1 MAEEESAR
9 ESNGMT
15 PDVDWLNDKLIEM
28 RKRAGTVNYPGSTNL
43 RMQFELT
50 LYETEVQERYID
62 TLVRS
67 IESQDKLARS
77 QTYLAWGA
85 VVFAFIQV
93 VLMLCL

>member
-1 MAEEESAR
+1 
-9 ESNGMT
+9 
-15 PDVDWLNDKLIEM
+15 
-28 RKRAGTVNYPGSTNL
+28 
-43 RMQFELT
+43 MQFELT